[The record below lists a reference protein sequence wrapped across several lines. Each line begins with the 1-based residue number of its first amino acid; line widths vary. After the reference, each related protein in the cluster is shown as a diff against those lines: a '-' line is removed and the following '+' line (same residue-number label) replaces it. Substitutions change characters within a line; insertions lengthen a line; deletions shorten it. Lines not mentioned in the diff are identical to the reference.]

1 MSKLPCFYAHGAL
14 NFKNGF
20 ATTCPIS
27 SAHLQELNE
36 GKDLPS
42 EFWNNDKFK
51 EYRKQ
56 LDRGEWPAHC
66 HLCQTAEKEGTKS
79 MRQDY
84 EADLT
89 HYDPKTGTVDF
100 KGLKHVE
107 MRFSNSCNM
116 ACLHCSEVYSSQ
128 WGSRLKDYVPDQKDW
143 DYNLEQILKTQHR
156 EGPEDNKQIRL
167 SKADAL
173 TIADDLIKNFPN
185 IEKIDFAG
193 GEVLY
198 QKQFFP
204 VLERL
209 AQHPNAK
216 NIYIFFHSNFN
227 APFNV
232 VRLNELL
239 QPFGQTKIKISIDA
253 GTNIYSYFRDGDWDV
268 LKDNLAKF
276 KAMNKNTYLDAVCTT
291 SIYQILDIKNIL
303 LSLCSLDVNEI
314 SMSTV
319 MTPRYIN
326 PAIAYRMFG
335 KAILHDFLEVAE
347 ELSQLKTKRIQ
358 QENYQT
364 YRSYN
369 PAKHEFDDIRGALRD
384 LETIKTYI
392 LNHETIE
399 YDIESFVAYANKI
412 DKLWNKDFNKHFPR
426 YKLTNKKLI
435 RNSNVDY
442 DLEYP
447 YSKAD
452 TKVEI
457 EKGIKKLSEN
467 VERIRPYYE
476 KLISFAMPE
485 DVVQLD
491 SDVVKE
497 LSEEISQTIKQV
509 RLELSSD
516 AKREIDDELNW
527 LDRLKTRDD
536 YTSQKRYDSYIK
548 QSRIAV
554 ADIEESFEKSMRQR
568 ESIMKLIITSSGFK
582 QFTQDGLN
590 IPFNPD
596 WEKIAVNVSGGADSC
611 LLTSLLCRHIEANNL
626 KCKIDVITHQRVWTV
641 RPWAGPV
648 SLDVYNSL
656 KEKWPNIINKRLTN
670 YIPPELEHST
680 LGNLVG
686 DRSGDQIIV
695 QSFNE
700 FQAAENDYNCIFNAT
715 TKNPSM
721 ETPTEDRMRNRDFV
735 AVGLKEYLFLGT
747 NFWQSMPFIATEKDW
762 VVKQYKDLELM
773 DLYNKTRSCE
783 GDGRF
788 GGSLIGKDYWWYKY
802 RDVEVET
809 CGKCFW
815 CVERKWAEDQNEF

>member
-1 MSKLPCFYAHGAL
+1 MSKLPCFYAHGAF

-27 SAHLQELNE
+27 SAHLQELGQGPN
-36 GKDLPS
+36 LPS
-42 EFWNNDKFK
+42 EFVNNVSFR
-51 EYRKQ
+51 EYRRM
-56 LDRGEWPAHC
+56 LDAGQWPEHC

-79 MRQDY
+79 MRNDY
-84 EADLT
+84 PADLT
-89 HYDPKTGTVDF
+89 HYNPTTGEVGF
-100 KGLKHVE
+100 EGFKHVE
-107 MRFSNSCNM
+107 LRFSNSCNM

-128 WGSRLKDYVPDQKDW
+128 WGSRLKDYEPDQQDW
-143 DYNLEQILKTQHR
+143 DHNLEQILKTQHR
-156 EGPEDNKQIRL
+156 EGPHDNKQIRL
-167 SKADAL
+167 SKEDAL
-173 TIADDLIKNFPN
+173 EIVDDLIKNFPN

-216 NIYIFFHSNFN
+216 NMYIFFHSNFN
-227 APFNV
+227 AKFD
-232 VRLNELL
+232 VRKLNDLL

-268 LKDNLAKF
+268 LKDNLDKF
-276 KAMNKNTYLDAVCTT
+276 KKINENTYLDAVCTT

-335 KAILHDFLEVAE
+335 NAILHDFVEIVGELE
-347 ELSQLKTKRIQ
+347 QLKEKRL
-358 QENYQT
+358 QEGNFKK

-369 PAKHEFDDIRGALRD
+369 HTQHEFEDIRGALRD

-399 YDIESFVAYANKI
+399 KDIESFVVYANKI
-412 DKLWNKDFNKHFPR
+412 DKLWKKDFNKHFPR
-426 YKLTNKKLI
+426 YKLTSTELKRI
-435 RNSNVDY
+435 SVVDY
-442 DLEYP
+442 DREYP
-447 YSKAD
+447 YSKID

-457 EKGIKKLSEN
+457 ENAIKDLSEQS
-467 VERIRPYYE
+467 EKLRPHYE

-485 DVVQLD
+485 DVVHLD
-491 SDVVKE
+491 SGVVQT

-509 RLELSSD
+509 RTELSSE
-516 AKREIDDELNW
+516 AKQEIDNELNW
-527 LDRLKTRDD
+527 LKRLQTRDD
-536 YTSQKRYDSYIK
+536 YTAHKRYDSYIK

-554 ADIEESFEKSMRQR
+554 SNIEELFEKAILKR
-568 ESIMKLIITSSGFK
+568 ESLLRLIISSAGFQ

-626 KCKIDVITHQRVWTV
+626 KCKIDIITHQRVWTV
-641 RPWAGPV
+641 RPWAGPI
-648 SLDVYNSL
+648 SLDVYNAL

-680 LGNLVG
+680 LGNIVG
-686 DRSGDQIIV
+686 NRSGDQIIV
-695 QSFNE
+695 QSFND
-700 FQAAENDYNCIFNAT
+700 FQAAENDYNAIFNAT

-735 AVGLKEYLFLGT
+735 AVGLNEYLFVSK
-747 NFWQSMPFIATEKDW
+747 NYWQCMPFIATEKDW
-762 VVKQYKDLELM
+762 VVKQYKDLGLL
-773 DLYNKTRSCE
+773 DLYKKTRSCE

-802 RDVEVET
+802 KKVEVET